1 MPFET
6 ILFEIADG
14 VATITLNRPDKLNAF
29 TAGMHDDLRE
39 AMRQVRAEEGLRVLL
54 ITGSGR
60 GFCAGQDL
68 TERVMKDSAGPFD
81 LGSTLEKNY
90 NPLVTGLRAL
100 PVPVI
105 CAVNG
110 VAAGAGC
117 NLALAC
123 DVVIAARSASFIEV
137 FSRIGLIPDACG
149 TYVLPRLVGMARA
162 MGMSLTAEPISAEQ
176 AAAWGLIWK
185 CVDDDKLVATARE
198 LAQRFAAGP
207 TRAYGLIKQ
216 ALYASPANTLEQQ
229 LALEATLQREAGH
242 SADFQEG
249 VKAFLEKRTA
259 KFTGR

>member
-6 ILFEIADG
+6 ILFEIDGG
-14 VATITLNRPDKLNAF
+14 VATLTLNRPDKLNAF
-29 TAGMHDDLRE
+29 TAAMHEELRE
-39 AMRQVRAEEGLRVLL
+39 AMHRVRTEQGVRALL
-54 ITGSGR
+54 IAANGR

-68 TERVMKDSAGPFD
+68 TERVTKDGAGPFD
-81 LGSTLEKNY
+81 LGATLEKNY
-90 NPLVTGLRAL
+90 NPLVKGLREL
-100 PVPVI
+100 PFPVI

-117 NLALAC
+117 NFALAC
-123 DVVIAARSASFIEV
+123 DIVIAARSASFIEV

-162 MGMSLTAEPISAEQ
+162 MGMSLTTEPVTAEQ

-185 CVDDDKLVATARE
+185 CVDDDQLTSTTRD

-207 TRAYGLIKQ
+207 TRAYALIKQ
-216 ALYASPANTLEQQ
+216 ALYASPSNTLEQQ
-229 LALEATLQREAGH
+229 LALEAALQREAGQ

-249 VKAFLEKRTA
+249 VKAFLEKRA
-259 KFTGR
+259 ARFTGR